1 MEQSVLVIGGG
12 PAGLSAARTLG
23 GLEVKTYLVEKA
35 QKLGGRPILED
46 YHTLIPRKMK
56 PSQVLG
62 PFIEEVQSN
71 PNVEVFLN
79 TEVEE
84 VSGSGGNF
92 SVKLSNGKTLKVGA
106 IVVATGFTHFDP
118 KRKGELGFGIYPD
131 VITNL
136 QLEQMFSREGKL
148 YRPSNGE
155 LPKRVAFV
163 FCVGSRD
170 RQLGVTNVHCCR
182 YGCALSGLQAME
194 IRQKYPEVDVF
205 CYYMDVRTYGTWEY
219 PFYWEPQEK
228 FGVRY
233 VRGRIAEI
241 TYSPQD
247 GRLRV
252 KHEDTIVQR
261 PAEIPMD
268 LVVLV
273 LGMEPSE
280 GTKKVAKL
288 LNLKQN
294 PDSLFIEPADEVGDP
309 TVSNVEGV
317 FIAGACKGPID
328 IESSISDGRS
338 AGVNAALYLRGAKVG
353 A

>member
-1 MEQSVLVIGGG
+1 MSSVLVIGAG
-12 PAGLSAARTLG
+12 PTGLAAARGLARLGVKTILIEKDSQLG
-23 GLEVKTYLVEKA
+23 GN
-35 QKLGGRPILED
+35 PIKNH
-46 YHTLIPRKMK
+46 YHTLIPRKLK

-62 PFIEEVQSN
+62 PYIREVQEN
-71 PNVEVFLN
+71 KNVTLYLN
-79 TEVEE
+79 TEIVSCEGE
-84 VSGSGGNF
+84 VGNF
-92 SVKLSNGKTLKVGA
+92 KVGLSNGKTETVGA
-106 IVVATGFTHFDP
+106 IVVATGFEHFDP
-118 KRKGELGFGIYPD
+118 KRKGELGYGLYPD

-136 QLEQMFSREGKL
+136 ELERMFSQEGKL
-148 YRPSNGE
+148 YRPSNKQ

-182 YGCALSGLQAME
+182 YGCALSGLQASE
-194 IRQKYPEVDVF
+194 IREHYPDVDVF

-219 PFYWEPQEK
+219 PFYWAPQEEY
-228 FGVRY
+228 GVRY

-241 TYSPQD
+241 TYSPAD

-261 PAEIPMD
+261 PAEVPMD

-280 GTKKVAKL
+280 GTKKVAKIL
-288 LNLKQN
+288 GLKQDK
-294 PDSLFIEPADEVGDP
+294 DSRFLIPSDESG
-309 TVSNVEGV
+309 SNIISNKEGI

-328 IESSISDGRS
+328 IESCLSEGE
-338 AGVNAALYLRGAKVG
+338 AAAAEAAATVNAKVG
-353 A
+353 V

>member
-1 MEQSVLVIGGG
+1 MAKSVMVIGGG
-12 PAGLSAARTLG
+12 PAGLAAARTLG
-23 GLEVKTYLVEKA
+23 KLGIPTILVEKE
-35 QKLGGRPILED
+35 QKLGGRPVLED
-46 YHTLIPRKMK
+46 YHTLIPRKMT
-56 PSQVLG
+56 PEQVIG
-62 PFIEEVQSN
+62 PFVEEVQNLPS
-71 PNVEVFLN
+71 VEVKLG
-79 TEVEE
+79 TEVESCE
-84 VSGSGGNF
+84 GEAPNF
-92 SVKLSNGKTLKVGA
+92 KVKLSNGEEHEVGA
-106 IVVATGFTHFDP
+106 IVVATGFQHFDA
-118 KRKGELGFGIYPD
+118 KRKGELGYGIYPD

-136 QLEQMFSREGKL
+136 ELEQMFSREGKL
-148 YRPSNGE
+148 YRPSNGQ

-182 YGCALSGLQAME
+182 YGCALSGLQGSE
-194 IRQKYPEVDVF
+194 IREHYPEVDVF

-219 PFYWEPQEK
+219 PFYWAPQEK
-228 FGVRY
+228 YGVRY

-280 GTKKVAKL
+280 GTKKIAKIL
-288 LNLKQN
+288 GLAQD
-294 PDSLFIEPADEVGDP
+294 PDSEFLVPSEDSG
-309 TVSNVEGV
+309 SNIISNKKGV

-328 IESSISDGRS
+328 IESSLAEGEA
-338 AGVNAALYLRGAKVG
+338 AGAEAATFIGAKVS

>member
-1 MEQSVLVIGGG
+1 MAKSVLVIGGG
-12 PAGLSAARTLG
+12 PAGLGAAKALG
-23 GLEVKTYLVEKA
+23 SLGIPTVLVEKED
-35 QKLGGRPILED
+35 KLGGRPVIED

-56 PSQVLG
+56 PDQVIG
-62 PFIEEVQSN
+62 PFVNDVQNN
-71 PNVEVFLN
+71 PNVDVKVG
-79 TEVEE
+79 TEVEAIE
-84 VSGSGGNF
+84 GEAPNF
-92 SVKLSNGKTLKVGA
+92 KVKLSNGETVEAAA
-106 IVVATGFTHFDP
+106 IVVATGFQHFDP
-118 KRKGELGFGIYPD
+118 KRKGELGYGIYPD

-136 QLEQMFSREGKL
+136 ELEQMFSREGKL

-182 YGCALSGLQAME
+182 YGCALSGLQGTE
-194 IRQKYPEVDVF
+194 IREHYPEVDVF

-228 FGVRY
+228 HGVRY

-241 TYSPQD
+241 TYNPAD

-261 PAEIPMD
+261 PSEVPMD

-280 GTKKVAKL
+280 GTKKIAKML
-288 LNLKQN
+288 GLAQD
-294 PDSLFIEPADEVGDP
+294 PDSLFLVPAEDAA
-309 TVSNVEGV
+309 SNITSNKPGV

-328 IESSISDGRS
+328 IESSIAEGEA
-338 AGVNAALYLRGAKVG
+338 AGAEAAAFIGAKVT

>member
-1 MEQSVLVIGGG
+1 MAKRVLVIGGG

-23 GLEVKTYLVEKA
+23 RLGIPTLLVEREDR
-35 QKLGGRPILED
+35 LGGRPVLED
-46 YHTLIPRKMK
+46 YHTLIPRRMT

-62 PFIEEVQSN
+62 PYIEEVNNSQT
-71 PNVEVFLN
+71 VEVKLG
-79 TEVEE
+79 TEVVGCE
-84 VSGSGGNF
+84 GSAPNF
-92 SVKLSNGKTLKVGA
+92 KVRLSNGEEHEVAA
-106 IVVATGFTHFDP
+106 IVVATGFKHFDAR
-118 KRKGELGFGIYPD
+118 RKGELGYGIFPD

-136 QLEQMFSREGKL
+136 ELEQMFSREGKL
-148 YRPSNGE
+148 YKPSNGQ
-155 LPKRVAFV
+155 LPQRVAFV

-182 YGCALSGLQAME
+182 YGCALSGLQASE
-194 IRQKYPEVDVF
+194 IREKYPEVDVF

-241 TYSPQD
+241 TYSPSD
-247 GRLRV
+247 GRLRI
-252 KHEDTIVQR
+252 KHEDTIVKR
-261 PAEIPMD
+261 PAEIPVD

-280 GTKKVAKL
+280 GTKKVAQIL
-288 LNLKQN
+288 GLAQD
-294 PDSLFIEPADEVGDP
+294 PDSQFLVPAEESG
-309 TVSNVEGV
+309 SNVLSSKAGV

-328 IESSISDGRS
+328 IESSLSEGE
-338 AGVNAALYLRGAKVG
+338 AAAVEAVSFIGAKV
-353 A
+353 AV

>member
-1 MEQSVLVIGGG
+1 MAKSVLVVGGG
-12 PAGLSAARTLG
+12 PAGLAAARTLG
-23 GLEVKTYLVEKA
+23 KLGIPTILVEKE
-35 QKLGGRPILED
+35 QKLGGRPVIED
-46 YHTLIPRKMK
+46 YHTLIPRKMT
-56 PSQVLG
+56 PQQVIG
-62 PFIEEVQSN
+62 PFIEEVQNN
-71 PNVEVFLN
+71 PNVDVKLG
-79 TEVEE
+79 VELE
-84 VSGSGGNF
+84 ACEGEAPNF
-92 SVKLSNGKTLKVGA
+92 KVKLSNGEEHEVAA
-106 IVVATGFTHFDP
+106 IVVATGFQHFDA
-118 KRKGELGFGIYPD
+118 KRKGELGYGIYPD

-136 QLEQMFSREGKL
+136 ELEQMFSREGKL
-148 YRPSNGE
+148 YRPSNGQ

-182 YGCALSGLQAME
+182 YGCALSGLQGTE
-194 IRQKYPEVDVF
+194 IREKYPDVDVF

-219 PFYWEPQEK
+219 PFYWAPQEK
-228 FGVRY
+228 HGVRY

-241 TYSPQD
+241 TYSPSD

-280 GTKKVAKL
+280 GTKKLAKIL
-288 LNLKQN
+288 GLAQD
-294 PDSLFIEPADEVGDP
+294 PDSQFLVPAEDAGSNI
-309 TVSNVEGV
+309 VSNKAGI

-328 IESSISDGRS
+328 IESSLSEGEA
-338 AGVNAALYLRGAKVG
+338 AGAEAATFIGAKVS

>member
-1 MEQSVLVIGGG
+1 MAKSVLVIGGG
-12 PAGLSAARTLG
+12 PAGLSAARALG
-23 GLEVKTYLVEKA
+23 KLGVPTVLVEKEN
-35 QKLGGRPILED
+35 KLGGRPILES
-46 YHTLIPRKMK
+46 YHTLIPRKMT

-62 PFIEEVQSN
+62 PYIEDVQSN
-71 PNVEVFLN
+71 ENIKIMLG
-79 TEVEE
+79 TEIEACE
-84 VSGSGGNF
+84 GEAGDFKVS
-92 SVKLSNGKTLKVGA
+92 LSNGEKLEVSA
-106 IVVATGFTHFDP
+106 IVVATGFQHFDSR
-118 KRKGELGFGIYPD
+118 RKGELGYGIYPD

-136 QLEQMFSREGKL
+136 QLEQMFSKEGRL

-182 YGCALSGLQAME
+182 YGCALSGLQASE
-194 IRQKYPEVDVF
+194 IREKYPEVDVF

-219 PFYWEPQEK
+219 PFYWAPQEEY
-228 FGVRY
+228 GVRY

-241 TYSPQD
+241 TFNPAD

-273 LGMEPSE
+273 LGMEPSP
-280 GTKKVAKL
+280 GTKKVAKIL
-288 LNLKQN
+288 GLKQD
-294 PDSLFIEPADEVGDP
+294 PDSRFIVPSDESG
-309 TVSNVEGV
+309 SNIRSNKEGI

-328 IESSISDGRS
+328 IESSMAEGE
-338 AGVNAALYLRGAKVG
+338 AAAMEVLNFLGAKVMV
-353 A
+353 

>member
-1 MEQSVLVIGGG
+1 MAKSVLVIGGG
-12 PAGLSAARTLG
+12 PAGLTAARTLG
-23 GLEVKTYLVEKA
+23 KLGIPTILIEKE
-35 QKLGGRPILED
+35 QKLGGRPIIED
-46 YHTLIPRKMK
+46 YHTLIPRKMT
-56 PSQVLG
+56 PQQVIG
-62 PFIEEVQSN
+62 PFVDEVQNLPSVDVKLGTELESCEGEA
-71 PNVEVFLN
+71 PNFK
-79 TEVEE
+79 
-84 VSGSGGNF
+84 
-92 SVKLSNGKTLKVGA
+92 VKLSNGEEHEVGA
-106 IVVATGFTHFDP
+106 IVVATGFQHFDA
-118 KRKGELGFGIYPD
+118 KRKGELGYGIYPD

-136 QLEQMFSREGKL
+136 ELEQMFSREGKL
-148 YRPSNGE
+148 YRPSNGQ

-182 YGCALSGLQAME
+182 YGCALSGLQGSE
-194 IRQKYPEVDVF
+194 IREHYPEVDVF

-219 PFYWEPQEK
+219 PFYWAPQEK
-228 FGVRY
+228 YGVRY

-280 GTKKVAKL
+280 GTKKVAKIL
-288 LNLKQN
+288 GLAQD
-294 PDSLFIEPADEVGDP
+294 PDSEFLVPSEESG
-309 TVSNVEGV
+309 SNIISNKNGV

-328 IESSISDGRS
+328 IESSLAEGEA
-338 AGVNAALYLRGAKVG
+338 AGAEAATFIGAKVS

>member
-1 MEQSVLVIGGG
+1 MAKSVLVIGGG
-12 PAGLSAARTLG
+12 PAGLAAARTLG
-23 GLEVKTYLVEKA
+23 KLGIPTILVEKEG
-35 QKLGGRPILED
+35 KLGGRPILEE

-56 PSQVLG
+56 PQQVLG
-62 PFIEEVQSN
+62 PFIEEVQNN
-71 PNVEVFLN
+71 PNIEVKLN
-79 TEVEE
+79 TEIEACE
-84 VSGSGGNF
+84 GEAPNF
-92 SVKLSNGKTLKVGA
+92 KVKLSNGETVEVGA
-106 IVVATGFTHFDP
+106 IVVATGFQHFDA
-118 KRKGELGFGIYPD
+118 KRKGELGYGIYPD

-136 QLEQMFSREGKL
+136 ELEQMFSREGKL

-182 YGCALSGLQAME
+182 YRCALSGLQGSE
-194 IRQKYPEVDVF
+194 IREKYPEVEVF

-228 FGVRY
+228 YGVRY

-241 TYSPQD
+241 TYSPKD

-280 GTKKVAKL
+280 GTKKVAKIL
-288 LNLKQN
+288 GLAQD
-294 PDSLFIEPADEVGDP
+294 PDSQFLIPAEDSG
-309 TVSNVEGV
+309 SNIISNRPGV

-328 IESSISDGRS
+328 IESSLAEGEA
-338 AGVNAALYLRGAKVG
+338 AGAEAATFLGAKVSV
-353 A
+353 

>member
-1 MEQSVLVIGGG
+1 VEDPRDWRQRELSVNWVHTI
-12 PAGLSAARTLG
+12 
-23 GLEVKTYLVEKA
+23 LVEKEG
-35 QKLGGRPILED
+35 KLGGRPILED

-56 PSQVLG
+56 PQQVLG
-62 PFIEEVQSN
+62 PFIEEVQNN
-71 PNVEVFLN
+71 PNIEVKLN
-79 TEVEE
+79 TEVEACE
-84 VSGSGGNF
+84 GEAPNF
-92 SVKLSNGKTLKVGA
+92 KVTLSNGEKVEVGA
-106 IVVATGFTHFDP
+106 IVVATGFKHFDP
-118 KRKGELGFGIYPD
+118 KRKGELGYGIYPD

-182 YGCALSGLQAME
+182 YGCALSGLQGSE
-194 IRQKYPEVDVF
+194 IREKYPEVEVF

-219 PFYWEPQEK
+219 PFYWAPQEK
-228 FGVRY
+228 YGVRY
-233 VRGRIAEI
+233 VRGRIAEV
-241 TYSPQD
+241 TYSPKD
-247 GRLRV
+247 GRLRI

-261 PAEIPMD
+261 PAEIPVD

-280 GTKKVAKL
+280 GTKKVAKIL
-288 LNLKQN
+288 GLAQD
-294 PDSLFIEPADEVGDP
+294 PDSQFLVPSDESGSSL
-309 TVSNVEGV
+309 VSSKPGV

-328 IESSISDGRS
+328 IESSLAEGEA
-338 AGVNAALYLRGAKVG
+338 AGAEAATFLGAKVS

>member
-1 MEQSVLVIGGG
+1 MSKNVLVIGGG
-12 PAGLSAARTLG
+12 PAGISAAKALG
-23 GLEVKTYLVEKA
+23 RLGVPTILVEKE

-46 YHTLIPRKMK
+46 YHTLIPRKLK

-62 PFIEEVQSN
+62 PVIDEVTKNSN
-71 PNVEVFLN
+71 VKVKLG
-79 TEVEE
+79 TEVAACE
-84 VSGSGGNF
+84 GTPGNYK
-92 SVKLSNGKTLKVGA
+92 VKLSNGETVDAGA
-106 IVVATGFTHFDP
+106 IIVATGFQHFNP
-118 KRKGELGFGIYPD
+118 RRKGELGYGLFPD

-136 QLEQMFSREGKL
+136 ELEQMFSRQGKL
-148 YRPSNGE
+148 YRPSNGQ

-182 YGCALSGLQAME
+182 YGCALSGLQGTE
-194 IRQKYPEVDVF
+194 IREHYPDVDVF

-219 PFYWEPQEK
+219 PFYWAPQEK
-228 FGVRY
+228 AGVRY

-241 TYSPQD
+241 TFRPSD
-247 GRLRV
+247 GRLVV

-261 PAEIPMD
+261 PSEVPMD

-280 GTKKVAKL
+280 GTKKVAKIL
-288 LNLKQN
+288 GLNQDQDNKFLIPSDN
-294 PDSLFIEPADEVGDP
+294 SG
-309 TVSNVEGV
+309 SNIISNKEGI

-328 IESSISDGRS
+328 IESSMSEGE
-338 AGVNAALYLRGAKVG
+338 AAAAEAIAFVGAKVSV
-353 A
+353 